1 MGAVRNLFVRI
12 GGDASG
18 AVKGFKDASNAG
30 ASAEKSIKR
39 SSAQTKKSIREA
51 FASSVPSIR
60 EYTAQVTQTKSAHQ
74 TASQN
79 VSRLK
84 DEISRLTGIYDTVK
98 NATSG
103 LDLTKPLSELVVDAE
118 KSLTVI
124 ESKRR
129 KLEVELNALTSNPKT
144 ANSKRTVA
152 LQAELNQ
159 LAEKSRFAQARLA
172 DLDRVAD
179 AVGSSNIGYAS
190 AQGLE
195 QLQQKIIATEN
206 ELRTTQAIVNETKNK
221 LQRMG
226 VGVSAWSLIKKE
238 AKNAGTAFLGIGR
251 AFQDVVQKDPSA
263 GIANRLVR
271 IGRSVKQ
278 IPANMLRG
286 IAGGFNRISTAIRS
300 IPEIPRRILSGLKNI
315 GKSAAQAAG
324 TGVKNLWNG
333 LKRLGSG
340 AVHRIASLPGK
351 LRNIGR
357 SAASST
363 GGLSKMVRSIR
374 NIGIASLGMR
384 VASGLFG
391 QMRSIISNYVSQN
404 EELNKTIETMKT
416 QLGEAL
422 APAINIVV
430 AAMQRLM
437 PIVTAVSNGINSIFK
452 SLFGDMAATSKKI
465 ESATEE
471 LNTYGFDQINKE
483 SDSES
488 ESTSSS
494 AAQGGEQSALV
505 TKLTD
510 WLMKLKSAFMAGD
523 WKTLGSTF
531 ADGINSVFSA
541 LDNSAIG
548 SKLGGVFNAVATT
561 LHSLLTGIDFR
572 AIGGTFGRQMTDAF
586 SAIDW
591 NTVGQVVGQ
600 LFLML
605 PSLITGWILA
615 TDWGVVGE
623 SLSSLLISAFDEIT
637 AWIKE
642 TDWLQIGESIA
653 TFIASID
660 WGGIVSSLC
669 EGLGAALAGLAL
681 LVWGLIKDAW
691 ASVVSW
697 WEEVAYKDGQF
708 TMGGLLRGIG
718 DVFVNIGNWLKENV
732 VDPFV
737 NGFKSLFDIHS
748 HSKLM
753 DGLGGYVIDGFLGGI
768 LDGLRGI
775 GNWIKEKVINPFV
788 NGFKSLRNSVV
799 DVVEGMVNSII
810 RGINKLLGGLNEFLS
825 LGKKVGLD
833 LSIPTIPE
841 VKLPRAAKGTIV
853 SKATNLTVGEDGTE
867 AVVPL
872 QKHTEW
878 IDLLASKLT
887 SKMGNTSGGNGGGSA
902 TFQFYLGNRKITE
915 YIVKDINQLTR
926 ENGVCPIHV

>member
-18 AVKGFKDASNAG
+18 AVRGFKDASRAG
-30 ASAEKSIKR
+30 ANAEKSIKK
-39 SSAQTKKSIREA
+39 SSAQTKRSIRET
-51 FASSVPSIR
+51 FASSVPSIK
-60 EYTAQVTQTKSAHQ
+60 EYTAQIAQTKSAHQ

-79 VSRLK
+79 VSRLE
-84 DEISRLTGIYDTVK
+84 DEISRLTSIYDTVK
-98 NATSG
+98 NATAG
-103 LDLTKPLSELVVDAE
+103 LDLSKPLSELMVDAE
-118 KSLTVI
+118 KTLIGI
-124 ESKRR
+124 ESKRK
-129 KLEVELNALTSNPKT
+129 KLEAELSALESGPKA
-144 ANSKRTVA
+144 ANSKRTA
-152 LQAELNQ
+152 SLQAELNQ
-159 LAEKSRFAQARLA
+159 LAEKSRFAQARMEE
-172 DLDRVAD
+172 LDRVAD
-179 AVGSSNIGYAS
+179 AVGSSNMGHAS
-190 AQGLE
+190 VQGLE
-195 QLQQKIIATEN
+195 QLQQKIQTTKN
-206 ELRTTQAIVNETKNK
+206 ELSTMQQMANETGRSLKS
-221 LQRMG
+221 MG
-226 VGVSAWSLIKKE
+226 VGPYIGQALK
-238 AKNAGTAFLGIGR
+238 GIG
-251 AFQDVVQKDPSA
+251 K
-263 GIANRLVR
+263 
-271 IGRSVKQ
+271 
-278 IPANMLRG
+278 
-286 IAGGFNRISTAIRS
+286 T
-300 IPEIPRRILSGLKNI
+300 
-315 GKSAAQAAG
+315 AAQAAG
-324 TGVKNLWNG
+324 TGVQKLWGG
-333 LKRLGSG
+333 LKRLGG
-340 AVHRIASLPGK
+340 AAGRGIASLPGK

-357 SAASST
+357 GAANST
-363 GGLSKMVRSIR
+363 GGLTKMVRSIR
-374 NIGIASLGMR
+374 NIGIASLAMR
-384 VASGLFG
+384 GVGLVFG
-391 QMRSIISNYVSQN
+391 ELRSVITDYLNQN
-404 EELNKTIETMKT
+404 EELNQSIKTMKS

-437 PIVTAVSNGINSIFK
+437 PIVTAVSSGINSIFK
-452 SLFGDMAATSKKI
+452 SLFGDIAATSKKI

-505 TKLTD
+505 SKLTD

-600 LFLML
+600 LFVML
-605 PSLITGWILA
+605 PSLITGWILE

-623 SLSSLLISAFDEIT
+623 SLSSMLISAFDEIT

-681 LVWGLIKDAW
+681 LLWGLIKDAW
-691 ASVVSW
+691 ASVVAW
-697 WEEVAYKDGQF
+697 WEEVAYEDGKF
-708 TMGGLLRGIG
+708 TIDGLLRGIG

-748 HSKLM
+748 PSKLM
-753 DGLGGYVIDGFLGGI
+753 SGLGGYVIDGFLGGI

-887 SKMGNTSGGNGGGSA
+887 SKMGNTSNGNGGGSA

-926 ENGVCPIHV
+926 ENGVCPIRV